1 MRNWLQRRVM
11 YGQYEKLLA
20 ELAAE
25 DAKGFQNYT
34 RISPDLFKELLERVG
49 PRLTKTDTF
58 MRKALESGHRLAIRL
73 LSTEL
78 DVDNVA
84 KHAGC
89 L

>member
-49 PRLTKTDTF
+49 QRLTPEAFVFADIV
-58 MRKALESGHRLAIRL
+58 RLY
-73 LSTEL
+73 
-78 DVDNVA
+78 VDSPRGMATVY
-84 KHAGC
+84 
-89 L
+89 